1 MAFVRAGETDAFG
14 ELVELHKGRV
24 MSLCVALMRDAHA
37 AEELAQDVFV
47 RAYRYLDTF
56 DDRRPF
62 YPWLAKIAYRL
73 AQARWRRQRRE
84 VPLPE
89 DAHDRIASD
98 APDADPLQGLV
109 ADERARR
116 LWRAVQALPDGQ
128 RAAAVL
134 YYCQGMDTRTVARV
148 LGVSTGAV
156 KTFLFRARKRLHTTL
171 AANDGE
177 ADRSRT

>member
-1 MAFVRAGETDAFG
+1 MASVRAGETEAFG
-14 ELVELHKGRV
+14 ELVELHKGRL
-24 MSLCVALMRDAHA
+24 MSLCVALMRDVHA

-47 RAYRYLDTF
+47 RAFRYLETF

-73 AQARWRRQRRE
+73 ALARWQRRRRE

-89 DAHDRIASD
+89 DAHDRIAGNAAD
-98 APDADPLQGLV
+98 NDPLCGLV

-116 LWRAVQALPDGQ
+116 LWRAVQDLPDGQ
-128 RAAAVL
+128 RTAAVL
-134 YYCQGMDTRTVARV
+134 YYCQGMDTRTVAQV

-171 AANDGE
+171 VADGDE
-177 ADRSRT
+177 PDRSRT